1 MTTKNINWLKQ
12 EIADN
17 SIKAGQISKE
27 EVSIEIEVIFQLLD
41 IVKNN
46 KYWHSDKLQLLKND
60 ITYITDKVNE
70 LSTKAE
76 NIHDDNDSIE
86 VRLVHKL
93 LKRIERGLLK
103 NFKLTYTKEMEEQ
116 DKLWDAARDDTE
128 VMAMLQRQIIDEAEE
143 EGWEGHAVIWEAD
156 SESIMDVADTEEE
169 HIHGSYVASFGCC
182 KPALKHIEMLV
193 HGTVINNEHYE
204 VKLPPRKAIKRPTLV
219 NKKQAKARKARL
231 WDTKYRSMGYQFFIS
246 AQGVIYE
253 RSSTP
258 GSTKN
263 IEIQQA
269 SNSLPMEHVGKDVLG
284 KDIYTNDIVTY
295 YDESEGLTKFA
306 IVHYDDEKFG
316 YAPMCFGHVK
326 DLKVIGNVYEN
337 EELIDMIDS

>member
-12 EIADN
+12 EIAYSSTTASEIN
-17 SIKAGQISKE
+17 KE
-27 EVSIEIEVIFQLLD
+27 EVSIELEVVFQLLD
-41 IVKNN
+41 IVKKN

-76 NIHDDNDSIE
+76 NIHDNSGSIE
-86 VRLVHKL
+86 VRHIHKF

-116 DKLWDAARDDTE
+116 DKLWDAARADTE
-128 VMAMLQRQIIDEAEE
+128 VMAMLQRQIIDEAKER
-143 EGWEGHAVIWEAD
+143 GWEGHAIIWNTD
-156 SESIMDVADTEEE
+156 SESVIDVADTEE

-204 VKLPPRKAIKRPTLV
+204 VKLPPRKTIKKPTLV

-231 WDTKYRSMGYQFFIS
+231 WDAKYRSMVSQFFTS

-269 SNSLPMEHVGKDVLG
+269 SNSLPMEFVGKDVLG

-306 IVHYDDEKFG
+306 IVHYVDEKFG

-337 EELIDMIDS
+337 EELIGMID

>member
-12 EIADN
+12 EITDN
-17 SIKAGQISKE
+17 SIKASEINKE
-27 EVSIEIEVIFQLLD
+27 EVSIELEVIFQLLD
-41 IVKNN
+41 IVKKN
-46 KYWHSDKLQLLKND
+46 KDWESDKLQLLKND

-76 NIHDDNDSIE
+76 NIHGNNDSIE
-86 VRLVHKL
+86 IKHIHKL
-93 LKRIERGLLK
+93 LKRIERELLN

-116 DKLWDAARDDTE
+116 DKLWDEAREDTE
-128 VMAMLQRQIIDEAEE
+128 AMAMLQKQIINEAKEK
-143 EGWEGHAVIWEAD
+143 GWTGHAVIWEAD
-156 SESIMDVADTEEE
+156 SESVIDIADTEEE
-169 HIHGSYVASFGCC
+169 HQHGNNVESFGYC
-182 KPALKHIEMLV
+182 KPAIKHIETMLV
-193 HGTVINNEHYE
+193 HGTVINNENYK
-204 VKLPPRKAIKRPTLV
+204 VKLPPRRTIKKPTLV

-231 WDTKYRSMGYQFFIS
+231 WDTKYKSMAFQFFTS

-269 SNSLPMEHVGKDVLG
+269 ANSLPMEHVGKDVLG

-306 IVHYDDEKFG
+306 IVHYVDEKFG

-337 EELIDMIDS
+337 KELIDMID